1 MDILSIEG
9 TDETPR
15 VILDKARGI
24 FEISGRSL
32 PEDSPE
38 FYNPVLEW
46 ISNYSKDPNPTTVF
60 LFKLEYSNTA
70 SSKLIQDV
78 MLALE
83 KVKNT
88 KIIWYYESEDEDM
101 EQSGHEF
108 AELVNVPFEFKT
120 Y

>member
-1 MDILSIEG
+1 MDILSIES

-15 VILDKARGI
+15 VLLDKASGV

-38 FYNPVLEW
+38 FYNPVLQW
-46 ISNYSKDPNPTTVF
+46 IDDYKKDPNPTTEF

-88 KIIWYYESEDEDM
+88 KIVWYYESEDEDM
-101 EQSGHEF
+101 EQAGREF

>member
-1 MDILSIEG
+1 MDILSIES
-9 TDETPR
+9 TDETPS
-15 VILDKARGI
+15 VILDKARGV

-38 FYNPVLEW
+38 FYNPVLQW
-46 ISNYSKDPNPTTVF
+46 IDSYSKDPNATTEF

-88 KIIWYYESEDEDM
+88 KIVWYYEDEDEDM
-101 EQSGHEF
+101 EQAGREF